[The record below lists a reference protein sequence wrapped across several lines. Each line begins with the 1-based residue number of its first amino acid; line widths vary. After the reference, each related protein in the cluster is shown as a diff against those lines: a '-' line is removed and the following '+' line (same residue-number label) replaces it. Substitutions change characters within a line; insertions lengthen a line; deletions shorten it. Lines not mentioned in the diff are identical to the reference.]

1 MLSLSGVD
9 SEQEHPR
16 AEERCGRSHSK
27 DLPPLASTLALCMC
41 EFWLLQIIRR
51 MNLVVLIPLQVF
63 VLWCSAELKSSR
75 SFHEIPGKFFSCF
88 PILRIWAKKRQRC
101 YPVAKVGCS
110 ERQKQGLHFANL
122 YKKWNISMLRCLQST
137 GKMEKHRHVF
147 VMDACNFPNRGVCS
161 LETCNFLGRRI
172 G

>member
-63 VLWCSAELKSSR
+63 VLWCSADVQQKLPWDTW
-75 SFHEIPGKFFSCF
+75 EILLLLSLL
-88 PILRIWAKKRQRC
+88 LRIWAKKRQRC